1 MKKSFPIASKKKKP
15 KFYVV
20 WAGREVGVFD
30 TWDDCAKQTSGFAGA
45 KFKAFPTRAA
55 AEQAFIDDAGAHV
68 DYSGGKAAA
77 DRPAATPRPAPVRPA
92 DYPAGPAL
100 CVDAACDTT
109 RWVMECRGVWL
120 GGERDGEE
128 AFAFGPFDDA
138 NGNLGEFLALATAL
152 RLAAEAG
159 EPWTVFCDSITAMAW
174 VRKRQI
180 RSVFLDDNR
189 AGPAARA
196 QVEDAL
202 AWLKT
207 HTSPAKV
214 VKWDTP
220 RWGEIPADYGRK

>member
-1 MKKSFPIASKKKKP
+1 M
-15 KFYVV
+15 
-20 WAGREVGVFD
+20 FD
-30 TWDDCAKQTSGFAGA
+30 TWDACAKQTAGFAGA
-45 KFKAFPTRAA
+45 KFKAFPTEAA
-55 AEQAFIDDAGAHV
+55 ARAAFIDGDGAHV
-68 DYSGGKAAA
+68 DYAGGKAKE
-77 DRPAATPRPAPVRPA
+77 DRPGAASAGSPATRKRAA
-92 DYPAGPAL
+92 DYPTGPAL

-120 GGERDGEE
+120 GDAASIGGGGDGEE

-159 EPWTVFCDSITAMAW
+159 EAWTVYCDSITAMAW
-174 VRKRQI
+174 VRKRAI

-189 AGPAARA
+189 AGPEVRKLA
-196 QVEDAL
+196 EDTL
-202 AWLKT
+202 AWLKANA
-207 HTSPAKV
+207 SPAKA